1 MKKHQTMIRVRYEDA
16 DPMGFLHHAKY
27 LTYFEIGRTEMFR
40 AAGGNY
46 RELEASGHFVVV
58 VRADCRY
65 RRPARYDDLLT
76 VRTTLKATTMA
87 KIMHE
92 YELLCDGESLAK
104 AAVTLALI
112 DSSGRAIRIP
122 EWIRELV

>member
-1 MKKHQTMIRVRYEDA
+1 MKQYETHIRVRYEDA

-46 RELEASGHFVVV
+46 RELEASGTFVVV

-76 VRTTLKATTMA
+76 VRTTLQATTMA
-87 KIMHE
+87 KILHE
-92 YELLCDGESLAK
+92 YEVRRDGESLAS
-104 AAVTLALI
+104 AEVTLALI
-112 DSSGRAIRIP
+112 DSTGKAQRIP
-122 EWIRELV
+122 QWIRDLV

>member
-1 MKKHQTMIRVRYEDA
+1 MKQHETHIRVRYEDA

-46 RELEASGHFVVV
+46 RELEASGTFVVV

-76 VRTTLKATTMA
+76 VRTTLQATTMA
-87 KIMHE
+87 KILHE
-92 YELLCDGESLAK
+92 YEVRRDGESLAS
-104 AAVTLALI
+104 AEVTLALI
-112 DSSGRAIRIP
+112 DSTGKAQRIP
-122 EWIRELV
+122 QWIRDLV